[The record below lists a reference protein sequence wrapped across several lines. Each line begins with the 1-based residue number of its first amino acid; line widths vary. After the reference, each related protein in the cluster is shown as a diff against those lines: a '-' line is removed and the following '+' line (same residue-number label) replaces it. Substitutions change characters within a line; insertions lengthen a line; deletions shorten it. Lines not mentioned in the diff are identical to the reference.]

1 MAAWPWGRYFFTL
14 STVEAMCLAI
24 PAKIE
29 TINGDRAK
37 VDIRG
42 LKRQIGLALLPD
54 AKVGEYVLLHAGF
67 AIQRIDPDEAEE
79 TYRLLEETGIT
90 IN

>member
-1 MAAWPWGRYFFTL
+1 
-14 STVEAMCLAI
+14 MCLAI

-29 TINGDRAK
+29 EINESRAQ

-42 LKRQIGLALLPD
+42 LKRSIGLQLLPD
-54 AKVGEYVLLHAGF
+54 ARVGEYVLVHAGF
-67 AIQRIDPDEAEE
+67 AIQRIDAAEAEE

-90 IN
+90 IT

>member
-1 MAAWPWGRYFFTL
+1 
-14 STVEAMCLAI
+14 MCLAI

-29 TINGDRAK
+29 TIEGNKAE

-42 LKRQIGLALLPD
+42 LKRKIGLQLMPD
-54 AKVGEYVLLHAGF
+54 ARVGEFVLIHAGF
-67 AIQRIDPDEAEE
+67 AIQRIDPKEAEE

-90 IN
+90 IT

>member
-1 MAAWPWGRYFFTL
+1 
-14 STVEAMCLAI
+14 MCLAI

-29 TINGDRAK
+29 SIETDRAR

-42 LKRQIGLALLPD
+42 LKRTIGLALLPG
-54 AKVGEYVLLHAGF
+54 AAVGDFVLIHAGF
-67 AIQRIDPDEAEE
+67 AIQRIDPGEAEE

-90 IN
+90 IT

>member
-1 MAAWPWGRYFFTL
+1 
-14 STVEAMCLAI
+14 MCLAI

-29 TINGDRAK
+29 SIEDDKAR

-42 LKRQIGLALLPD
+42 LKRTIGIALMPD
-54 AKVGEYVLLHAGF
+54 AAVGDFVLIHAGF
-67 AIQRIDPDEAEE
+67 AIQRLDQREAEE

-90 IN
+90 IS

>member
-1 MAAWPWGRYFFTL
+1 
-14 STVEAMCLAI
+14 MCLAI

-29 TINGDRAK
+29 TIEGNKAE

-42 LKRQIGLALLPD
+42 LKRSIGLHMMPD
-54 AKVGEYVLLHAGF
+54 AKVGEFVLLHAGF
-67 AIQRIDPDEAEE
+67 AIQRIDPKEAEE

-90 IN
+90 IS

>member
-1 MAAWPWGRYFFTL
+1 
-14 STVEAMCLAI
+14 MCLAI

-29 TINGDRAK
+29 SIESDRAR

-42 LKRQIGLALLPD
+42 LKRIIGLALLPG
-54 AKVGEYVLLHAGF
+54 AAVGDFVLIHAGF
-67 AIQRIDPDEAEE
+67 AIQRIDPGEAEE

-90 IN
+90 IT

>member
-1 MAAWPWGRYFFTL
+1 
-14 STVEAMCLAI
+14 MCLAI

-29 TINGDRAK
+29 TIDDNRAR

-42 LKRQIGLALLPD
+42 LKRTIGLALLPD
-54 AKVGEYVLLHAGF
+54 ARIGEYVLIHAGF
-67 AIQRIDPDEAEE
+67 AIQRIDEHEAEE

-90 IN
+90 IT

>member
-1 MAAWPWGRYFFTL
+1 
-14 STVEAMCLAI
+14 MCLAI